1 MGYLAKCFRSLTS
14 PDPLADYLADGY
26 LADER
31 KEGLVGWRGTL
42 IVGEVWLEQ
51 QERGLVGSR
60 AGFAGG
66 K

>member
-1 MGYLAKCFRSLTS
+1 MGHLAKCFRSLTS
-14 PDPLADYLADGY
+14 PDPLADYSADGY
-26 LADER
+26 LEDER
-31 KEGLVGWRGTL
+31 KEGMVGWRGTL
-42 IVGEVWLEQ
+42 IVGEARLER